1 MTLARRP
8 MLRGGLSLGALTLL
22 AGCDLSDHDSVQR
35 VLARFSQ
42 WNDKVQ
48 AAIFGRSRLAP
59 EFPDAMA
66 VKDFRYNAW
75 YGP

>member
-1 MTLARRP
+1 

-42 WNDKVQ
+42 WND
-48 AAIFGRSRLAP
+48 
-59 EFPDAMA
+59 
-66 VKDFRYNAW
+66 
-75 YGP
+75 